1 LIIGLD
7 TRFLGQKRKK
17 KMQRGKQIASDDD
30 MKGKTKADPL
40 RGGQQKSKSKNNS
53 NRKRRGSWLRSE

>member
-1 LIIGLD
+1 L
-7 TRFLGQKRKK
+7 TRDFWAKNAEK